1 MGGGDFFF
9 IIGLLVLL
17 LILDFVDFF
26 LMFVL
31 GKVRYEIVLLY
42 IFLYLFV

>member
-17 LILDFVDFF
+17 LILDFVDF